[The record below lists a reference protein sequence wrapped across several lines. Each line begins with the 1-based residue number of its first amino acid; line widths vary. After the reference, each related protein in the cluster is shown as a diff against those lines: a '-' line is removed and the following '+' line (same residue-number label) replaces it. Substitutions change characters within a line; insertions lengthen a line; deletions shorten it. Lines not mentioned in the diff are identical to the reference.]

1 MFPEVDCN
9 CKVLLVIPEYEMV
22 YKHHHLTMDIIVAD
36 ELCVKL
42 RQAITVAKNALKASG
57 AIAEQPKELSK
68 KTLNSPSLPCQYHKD
83 GAGCAWVDRPCP
95 TKPCI
100 PMPFLLP
107 QQA

>member
-1 MFPEVDCN
+1 MDMREEICQAHMAGQFDAG
-9 CKVLLVIPEYEMV
+9 CKSPSWS
-22 YKHHHLTMDIIVAD
+22 
-36 ELCVKL
+36 
-42 RQAITVAKNALKASG
+42 NAHAYFTKVEEKFKS
-57 AIAEQPKELSK
+57 
-68 KTLNSPSLPCQYHKD
+68 TNSPSLPCQYHKD